1 MVRKPP
7 TKSTSDHGLPAT
19 GAPPPHSSPLCCRNR
34 WYGAGKYPTYVRF
47 SLSRPH
53 SKFPA
58 QRDVVNLLS
67 RRERDD
73 ETTGPI
79 LALILEDC
87 ARLKART
94 VRVAIPRRPRD
105 VDVETDELTAIFGI
119 ALPGSRIVET
129 ELLSELGGQP
139 VAARP
144 WKASIDSRRHVC
156 EGCERS
162 VLHDDSSSIAG

>member
-129 ELLSELGGQP
+129 ELLRELVVVSRLQLVRGRP
-139 VAARP
+139 ALTRVAMSAKVANGRCYTMILR
-144 WKASIDSRRHVC
+144 A
-156 EGCERS
+156 
-162 VLHDDSSSIAG
+162 